1 MNKTDMNL
9 LARYREIHKERETQ
23 TSPGR
28 LYIAIVVI
36 VALLMGAY
44 SISLWVSKLSL
55 EQSVKNLN
63 DYVTSPEVLRKMQE
77 ISVLQDNLKALDAM
91 IDQTN
96 SINDVFDSAVRFDSE
111 VLNLL
116 QDNRYTGIDF
126 ESISYSKGIL
136 YVNISGTRPS
146 DFSNYVLRLSRSK
159 YFKAVSYSGYV
170 YDTTAEVFRST
181 IRCTMFGGGGE

>member
-28 LYIAIVVI
+28 LYIAIVLV
-36 VALLMGAY
+36 VALLMGGY

-55 EQSVKNLN
+55 QENVKDLN
-63 DYVTSPEVLRKMQE
+63 NYVTSPDVLRKMQE
-77 ISVLQDNLKALDAM
+77 IKVLQDNLKALDAM
-91 IDQTN
+91 IDQTK
-96 SINDVFDSAVRFDSE
+96 SINDVFDSAIRFDSE
-111 VLNLL
+111 VLNVL
-116 QDNRYTGIDF
+116 QDNRYSGINF

-136 YVNISGTRPS
+136 YVNISGTRSS

-159 YFKAVSYSGYV
+159 YFKAIGYSGYT
-170 YDTTAEVFRST
+170 YDTSAEVFRST